1 MGVYI
6 KANSFFI
13 FNYMFQ
19 QCYFKHNNNEVT
31 LTRRK
36 TKFRNFA
43 SIFFRLLKFWKKKG
57 KTSGKL
63 KDTGTTIFNAVSRL
77 NYQISTFLW
86 QFTFSYSQNTD

>member
-43 SIFFRLLKFWKKKG
+43 SIFLVTKILEKKRQNFG
-57 KTSGKL
+57 Q

>member
-43 SIFFRLLKFWKKKG
+43 SIFLVTKVLEKKKG
-57 KTSGKL
+57 KTSGKKIQVL
-63 KDTGTTIFNAVSRL
+63 
-77 NYQISTFLW
+77 QFLMLF
-86 QFTFSYSQNTD
+86 QG

>member
-36 TKFRNFA
+36 TKFHNFA
-43 SIFFRLLKFWKKKG
+43 SIFLVTKVLEKKG
-57 KTSGKL
+57 KTSGKKIQVL
-63 KDTGTTIFNAVSRL
+63 
-77 NYQISTFLW
+77 QFLMLF
-86 QFTFSYSQNTD
+86 QG

>member
-1 MGVYI
+1 
-6 KANSFFI
+6 
-13 FNYMFQ
+13 MFQ

-43 SIFFRLLKFWKKKG
+43 SIFLVTKVLEKKKA
-57 KTSGKL
+57 KL
-63 KDTGTTIFNAVSRL
+63 GQKDTGTTIFNAVSRL